1 MWYNSGM
8 AQQQESPIHWDQ
20 HASKWN
26 ITLIF
31 ALAVMVLGLIPGVGN
46 LLLFGLGLI
55 MAAYS
60 WLTTPRQYLLYRDR
74 VVVHYGTPRTRVIS
88 FAEISHAEMLAL
100 PLGERL
106 RLRMVSGSRM
116 MLVLRDPATFMA
128 HLEDALARY
137 HGEQRGGDF
146 RPERYG
152 TALDAPSDAAGE
164 ESAAD
169 DAPETE
175 TYTGRVQEAERTSG
189 SYTET
194 DAPPPSAA
202 DTPDAPAPD
211 TPRTS
216 DSHTEPPA
224 PDYSGEGHPAYGA
237 DVDIDTGRPGNR
249 EERDRPPS
257 PY

>member
-1 MWYNSGM
+1 M

-31 ALAVMVLGLIPGVGN
+31 SLVVVVVGIVSGYLLIALGLA
-46 LLLFGLGLI
+46 

-74 VVVHYGTPRTRVIS
+74 VMVVYGMPRTRVIS

-116 MLVLRDPATFMA
+116 MLVMRDPATFMA

-152 TALDAPSDAAGE
+152 TALDTPSDAAGVE
-164 ESAAD
+164 NADASA
-169 DAPETE
+169 DASETE

-189 SYTET
+189 SNTESN
-194 DAPPPSAA
+194 DPLPPVA

-216 DSHTEPPA
+216 GSHPEPPA
-224 PDYSGEGHPAYGA
+224 PDYSGEGRPTYGA
-237 DVDIDTGRPGNR
+237 DVDVDTGRPGDR